1 MNISRCN
8 CAVLMVAM
16 TWLSFTAGGAQ
27 AQVADALHPA
37 AVSAA
42 IKFNRLS
49 RPIPRSYL
57 GFSVEWPLVEKLLTA
72 RYGRQAT
79 MIRLI
84 RMLSRYNGPPLLRI
98 GGNSQDEAAY
108 NLPQNHRLPKFVHV
122 NITDHMLRLLA
133 KVSAATQCRYVIGLN
148 LGDNRPDSAVK
159 LVQACRRII
168 GNKNIAAYEIGN
180 EPDFFHRFAGIWQ
193 HNTFALYLK
202 RWQRYY
208 KAIKPYLANGQQI
221 EGPAFGGGWLRDVPK
236 FIRLEHRRLAIIS
249 LHRYPMGATVKNPRS
264 PVFCSI
270 ANLLKNSSASSFAH
284 LMLPALAAAKP
295 YQLPVRYGEMNSAWN
310 GGKQGVSN
318 TFASTLWG
326 VDTLFEIA
334 NVGGAGVNI
343 HLSEGFDQFPGNYD
357 PVYFHPRQ
365 PLHMRPLFY
374 GMLLFARTIQDHA
387 RLIPVTYHT
396 NLNVKIW
403 AAQAANGIVR
413 IAVINKCRQT
423 VRVTINLPAC
433 RPLHGYSLT
442 APAITSVHGLKF
454 NALTFDGGR
463 NGLLHGKATRTRNIS
478 WRNYAALIARPYSI
492 KVVVLRLRG

>member
-1 MNISRCN
+1 MTCLSLTLCN
-8 CAVLMVAM
+8 
-16 TWLSFTAGGAQ
+16 AQ
-27 AQVADALHPA
+27 AQVADAVHP
-37 AVSAA
+37 VRVLAA
-42 IKFNRLS
+42 IKFNKLG
-49 RPIPRSYL
+49 RPIPTSYMGL
-57 GFSVEWPLVEKLLTA
+57 SMEWPLVEKLFTGHD
-72 RYGRQAT
+72 GRQAT
-79 MIRLI
+79 MIRLL
-84 RMLSRYNGPPLLRI
+84 RLFSRYNGAPLLRI

-108 NLPQNHRLPKFVHV
+108 DLPQNHGLPKFVHV
-122 NITDHMLRLLA
+122 NITDKMLRLLA
-133 KVSAATQCRYVIGLN
+133 KVFAATRCRYVIGLN
-148 LGDNRPDSAVK
+148 LGDNRPDGAVK
-159 LVQACRRII
+159 LVRACRRII
-168 GNKNIAAYEIGN
+168 GNSNIAAYEIGN
-180 EPDFFHRFAGIWQ
+180 EPDFFHRFGGIWR

-208 KAIKPYLANGQQI
+208 KAIRPYLADGRQI

-236 FIRLEHRRLAIIS
+236 FIRLEHRELAIIS
-249 LHRYPMGATVKNPRS
+249 LHRYPLGATVKNPRS

-270 ANLLKNSSASSFAH
+270 ANLLKNSSASSFAR

-334 NVGGAGVNI
+334 SVGGAGVNI

-357 PVYFHPRQ
+357 PVYFHPGQ

-396 NLNVKIW
+396 SINVKIW
-403 AAQAANGIVR
+403 AARAANGIVR
-413 IAVINKCRQT
+413 IAVINKSRRT
-423 VRVTINLPAC
+423 ALITMNLPTGRAW
-433 RPLHGYSLT
+433 HGYSLT

-454 NALTFDGGR
+454 DALSFGSDGSRLPHHATRPGR
-463 NGLLHGKATRTRNIS
+463 NRRWQKNNG
-478 WRNYAALIARPYSI
+478 LIARPYSI
-492 KVVVLRLRG
+492 SEVVLPLRGNK